1 MRNLLLGS
9 QSPRRSELLAA
20 LGFEFQTV
28 RIECEET
35 YPQNLEVS
43 KIAEYLA
50 IEKSKHFSELKSS
63 ELLLTCDTIVALGQQ
78 VLGKPKDATQAM
90 EMLLKLSDKTH
101 TVYTGVCLRT
111 FEETLSFTQSAQVE
125 FEALATSEI
134 DFYIANFKPFDKAGS
149 YGIQEWIGMAKI
161 KSLTGS
167 FYTIMGLPTHRVYQE
182 LVSQGLSPKF

>member
-1 MRNLLLGS
+1 MRKLLLGS

-28 RIECEET
+28 RIECDET

-50 IEKSKHFSELKSS
+50 IEKSKHFSELESS
-63 ELLLTCDTIVALGQQ
+63 QLLLTCDTIVALGQK
-78 VLGKPKDATQAM
+78 VLGKPKDAAQAM
-90 EMLLKLSDKTH
+90 EMLLELSDKTH

-111 FEETLSFTQSAQVE
+111 LEETVSFTQSAQVE
-125 FEALATSEI
+125 FEALTTSEI
-134 DFYIANFKPFDKAGS
+134 DFYVANFKPFDKAGS

-161 KSLTGS
+161 KNLTGS